1 MRKATHFVI
10 RAKCTDYIGTI
21 FDWKMFG
28 TNSYAVIK
36 TKGYNHAKYINYQ
49 IVPNIKRYI

>member
-10 RAKCTDYIGTI
+10 RAKCTDYTGTI

-36 TKGYNHAKYINYQ
+36 TKDYNHAKYINYR
-49 IVPNIKRYI
+49 IVPNIKRYV

>member
-1 MRKATHFVI
+1 
-10 RAKCTDYIGTI
+10 
-21 FDWKMFG
+21 MFG

-49 IVPNIKRYI
+49 IVPNIKRYV

>member
-1 MRKATHFVI
+1 MKSVTLLAI
-10 RAKCTDYIGTI
+10 RAKCTDYTKTTL
-21 FDWKMFG
+21 DWKMFG

-49 IVPNIKRYI
+49 IVPNIKRYV